1 MPVDS
6 LRDEARLAAVLR
18 SGLLDTAPEESF
30 DRLAALAR
38 DLLGTPYAL
47 VTLVDEQRSFWKSRL
62 GVDDLPDQPVQQD
75 VVESF
80 CQYVVAS
87 GEPLVSGDVRLDPLT
102 ADNPSIASRGVVAW
116 AGYPFRSP
124 DGHVLGSFCVID
136 TRPRTWSDAD
146 RRVLATL
153 AEVATTEVALRET
166 AVRATEALRVAEV
179 AQRRVAMMAASGE
192 LLRAGVDEDAVLAA
206 VTRIAVPV
214 LGRAAVV
221 YTLDRRGAV
230 VPRSSSVHHVEPE
243 AEAAMLRAVPA
254 HAVTTADAD
263 GPGRVLATGVSQVSV
278 MDAET
283 LARMGPERAGL
294 AHGLGITTSL
304 GVPLRAR
311 DRLLGEL
318 HLLRT
323 ADDDP
328 YAADD
333 VALAELLA
341 DRAALAMDN
350 ARLYAEQR
358 DAAVALQQALL
369 VSGRQPEDLRI
380 ALRYLPAAAEAEVG
394 GDWHDSFA
402 QADGSA
408 VVAIGDV
415 VGHDLRAAAT
425 MGQLRSMMRLLGYHR
440 TDSPAQVLARVD
452 DAMAGLGVET
462 MATAVLVQIEAA
474 PHDGRG
480 DAGGAR
486 RIQWSNA
493 GHLPPMVVRAD
504 GAVEA
509 LETVPEALLGLDPAT
524 RRSDHEADLP
534 AGAALVLYTDGL
546 VERRDRSL
554 SEGLAVLAEELAALA
569 DLPVEGLADALLARM
584 LPEAHE
590 DDVAVVVVRAGS

>member
-1 MPVDS
+1 VPIDS
-6 LRDEARLAAVLR
+6 VRDEARLAAVLR

-47 VTLVDEQRSFWKSRL
+47 ITLVDAERSFWKSRL

-80 CQYVVAS
+80 CQHVVAS

-102 ADNPSIASRGVVAW
+102 ASNPTIESRGVVAW

-136 TRPRTWSDAD
+136 TRPRTWTDAD

-166 AVRATEALRVAEV
+166 AARAAEALRVAEV
-179 AQRRVAMMAASGE
+179 AQRRVAMMAASGD
-192 LLRAGVDEDAVLAA
+192 LLRAGVHEDAVLAA

-221 YTLDRRGAV
+221 CTLDRRGAV

-243 AEAAMLRAVPA
+243 VEAAMLRALPTCSVS
-254 HAVTTADAD
+254 TADTD
-263 GPGRVLATGVSQVSV
+263 GPGRVLATGVPQVSV

-283 LARMGPERAGL
+283 LARMGPARAELARGL
-294 AHGLGITTSL
+294 RITTSL

-323 ADDDP
+323 ADDDA
-328 YAADD
+328 YDADD

-341 DRAALAMDN
+341 DRAALALDN
-350 ARLYAEQR
+350 ARLYGEQR

-369 VSGRQPEDLRI
+369 VSGKQPVDLQI
-380 ALRYLPAAAEAEVG
+380 ALRYLPAAADAEVG

-462 MATAVLVQIEAA
+462 MATAVLVQIEEA
-474 PHDGRG
+474 PGGGRG
-480 DAGGAR
+480 GAGPAR

-493 GHLPPMVVRAD
+493 GHLPPMLVRAD

-554 SEGLAVLAEELAALA
+554 QEGLAFLAEELAALA
-569 DLPVEGLADALLARM
+569 DLPVEELADELLARM